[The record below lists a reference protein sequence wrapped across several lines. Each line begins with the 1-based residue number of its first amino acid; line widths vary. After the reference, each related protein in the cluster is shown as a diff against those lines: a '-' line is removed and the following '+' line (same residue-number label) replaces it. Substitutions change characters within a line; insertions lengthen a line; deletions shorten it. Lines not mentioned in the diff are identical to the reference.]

1 MGFNSVVFICND
13 VMDQID
19 KDPAG
24 WWKETQH
31 ALMSHK
37 CCSGT
42 PVNYGFGISANGFW
56 AVRNQ
61 HADVITLASFGG
73 NYPNI
78 VLEYPWGWGGH
89 HKEEDQVKLLRMA
102 AGKLGYNLAKKPAK
116 RKRDGE

>member
-13 VMDQID
+13 VLDQID

-24 WWKETQH
+24 WWKETKH

-42 PVNYGFGISANGFW
+42 PVNYGFGVSANGFW

-61 HADVITLASFGG
+61 HADVVTLASFGG

-78 VLEYPWGWGGH
+78 ILEDYWHGGH
-89 HKEEDQVKLLRMA
+89 HTEKAQVTLLRMTA
-102 AGKLGYNLAKKPAK
+102 HKLGYRLAKKPLK
-116 RKRDGE
+116 VRKTQ